1 MAMNHFI
8 STLTCLL
15 VLIPTSAALHR
26 DIHMGVTDDDV
37 KSEQSLIALYKK
49 WLSIY
54 RMQDEYFG
62 STDYD
67 WEGENTLLK
76 RYSIFKNNV
85 MFIHAA
91 NKRGNVTYT
100 LGLNKFADL
109 SNEEFRA
116 IYTRPIRRER
126 GATTQC
132 LSCEN
137 GSELLPSAV
146 DWRKSGAVT
155 EVKDQGP
162 CGSCWAFATVATVEG
177 INKIRS
183 GSLVPLSE
191 QELVDC
197 DKKKNEGCGGGFM
210 DYAYQFIVDNGGI
223 SSERDYPYT
232 ASDNKCNL
240 KKKDAPQVV
249 IDGFEDVPA
258 NNDGALMKAVSH
270 QPVSV
275 AIEAGGLYFQFYS
288 KGVFSGSCGTD
299 LDHGVAIVGYGQT
312 NEGDKYWIV
321 KNSWGTDWGDGG
333 YIKMKRNDG
342 EGLCGINKLASF
354 PVKVSPNPS
363 LEESDSL
370 INLHLGRKSS
380 INMAKIK

>member
-1 MAMNHFI
+1 MAMNHFII

-15 VLIPTSAALHR
+15 VLIPTSAAPHR
-26 DIHMGVTDDDV
+26 ERHVEVTDDDV
-37 KSEQSLIALYKK
+37 ESEQSLIALYKK
-49 WLSIY
+49 WLSVY
-54 RMQDEYFG
+54 RTQDEYFG

-67 WEGENTLLK
+67 WEGENTLFK

-109 SNEEFRA
+109 SNEDFRA
-116 IYTRPIRRER
+116 TYTRPFQNKGVRKER
-126 GATTQC
+126 GVTTQS
-132 LSCEN
+132 LSGEN
-137 GSELLPSAV
+137 GSQSLPSAV
-146 DWRKSGAVT
+146 DWRKSEAVT
-155 EVKDQGP
+155 G
-162 CGSCWAFATVATVEG
+162 
-177 INKIRS
+177 
-183 GSLVPLSE
+183 
-191 QELVDC
+191 
-197 DKKKNEGCGGGFM
+197 
-210 DYAYQFIVDNGGI
+210 
-223 SSERDYPYT
+223 
-232 ASDNKCNL
+232 
-240 KKKDAPQVV
+240 KDAPLVV
-249 IDGFEDVPA
+249 IDGYEDVPA
-258 NNDGALMKAVSH
+258 NNEDALMKAVSH

-299 LDHGVAIVGYGQT
+299 LDHGVAIVGYGKT
-312 NEGDKYWIV
+312 SEGDKHWIV

-333 YIKMKRNDG
+333 YIKMKRTNG

-354 PVKVSPNPS
+354 PVKVSTNPS

-370 INLHLGRKSS
+370 INLHLGRKSRQSS